1 MKVRKATRKELPL
14 LVELS
19 EQLNLDHAKRFSRF
33 PKLAKDSRK
42 VKTKYFKS
50 LFGKNNS
57 VFFVAEEKGE
67 VLGFV
72 LGKDG
77 KDPPVFKETRI
88 GYIGDFYVRPG
99 FRSKGVGKKLLSE
112 LRKWFRQKK
121 FRHMEIGC
129 YSQNTKAKKLY
140 LGMGFKPNREI
151 LRMKV

>member
-57 VFFVAEEKGE
+57 VFFVAEEKGK
-67 VLGFV
+67 VLGFI
-72 LGKDG
+72 LGKEE
-77 KDPPVFKETRI
+77 KLPPVFKETRV
-88 GYIGDFYVRPG
+88 GHVGDFYVRPG
-99 FRSKGVGKKLLSE
+99 FRSKGVGKKLFAE
-112 LRKWFRQKK
+112 LKKWFREKK
-121 FRHMEIGC
+121 FRDIQISF
-129 YSQNTKAKKLY
+129 YSQNKKAKKLY
-140 LGMGFKPNREI
+140 LEMGFKPEKEF
-151 LRMKV
+151 LTMKV